1 MTNYETVIGLE
12 IHAQLKTNS
21 KLFCACPTVFGVE
34 PNTQV
39 CPVCL
44 GMPGVLP
51 VINEKAINYAVQMA
65 LALGCKINARSIF
78 ARKNYFYPDLPKG
91 YQISQFDE
99 PFSELGEIDIATE
112 GRGPRTIGVTR
123 VHMEDDAGKLQH
135 GEAVATSLR
144 LPEDADSSFVDL
156 NRTGMPLI
164 EIVSEPDMRS
174 ADEAVAYFKAIRD
187 IILYLGICDG
197 NMQEGSLRCDAN
209 VSIRPEGQEK
219 LGTKAE
225 LKNMNSFKFIKDA
238 INFEVARQRDLIES
252 GGAVLQETRLFDP
265 ASGVTRP
272 MRTKEEAHDY
282 RYFPEPDLL
291 PLLIPDEMVEELRAK
306 LPELPQAKRARFI
319 AEYKLPPYDA
329 GVLTASKDLA
339 AYFEDTV
346 KLSDDAKTVSNWIMG
361 ELLRLL
367 KETSKDLS
375 DSLVTPKKLAGLLTL
390 VKEGKISNKIGK
402 EVFEEIFTTGKEPS
416 AIVEAKGISQISDTG
431 ELEGIIDKIIADNQD
446 SVERYRAGK
455 TKLMGFFVGETMKA
469 TKGRANP
476 GLVSKMLK
484 EKLS

>member
-1 MTNYETVIGLE
+1 MTKYETVIGLE
-12 IHAQLKTNS
+12 IHAQLSTNS
-21 KLFCACPTVFGVE
+21 KLFCACPTVFGAE

-51 VINEKAINYAVQMA
+51 VINEKAIKYAIQMA
-65 LALGCKINARSIF
+65 LAIGCKINAKSIF

-99 PFSELGEIDIATE
+99 PFSENGEIDIETE
-112 GRGPRTIGVTR
+112 GRGPRTIGITR

-135 GEAVATSLR
+135 GEEA
-144 LPEDADSSFVDL
+144 EDADSSFVDL

-174 ADEAVAYFKAIRD
+174 ADEAVVYFKAIRD

-209 VSIRPEGQEK
+209 VSIRPVGQAE

-238 INFEVARQRDLIES
+238 INYEVARQKDLIE
-252 GGAVLQETRLFDP
+252 GGGSVLQETRLFDP
-265 ASGVTRP
+265 SSGVTRP

-291 PLLIPDEMVEELRAK
+291 PLLIPDEMVEELRSG

-319 AEYKLPPYDA
+319 SDYSIPPYDA
-329 GVLTASKDLA
+329 GVLTASKALA
-339 AYFEDTV
+339 SYFEETV
-346 KLSDDAKTVSNWIMG
+346 KLFADPKTVSNWIMG

-367 KETSKDLS
+367 NENSKDLS
-375 DSLVTPKKLAGLLTL
+375 ESLVTPERLAGLLNL
-390 VKEGKISNKIGK
+390 IKEGKISGKIGK
-402 EVFEEIFTTGKEPS
+402 EVFEEIFTTGKDAP
-416 AIVEAKGISQISDTG
+416 AIVEAKGISQISDTS